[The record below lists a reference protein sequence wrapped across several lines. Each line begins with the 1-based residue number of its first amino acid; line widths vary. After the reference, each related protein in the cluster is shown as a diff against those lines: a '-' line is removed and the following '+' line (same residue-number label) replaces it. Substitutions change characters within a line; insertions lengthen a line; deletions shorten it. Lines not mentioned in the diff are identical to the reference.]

1 MEWYEIKNIEKVDS
15 PSLVLYEHL
24 FENNL
29 EKMIGLV
36 NGDVNRLMPHVK
48 TNKCQKVIERMVESG
63 ITRFKAATIAEA
75 KLAAQAKAKFVMIAH
90 QLVGPKIDKFF
101 SLKEQFPKTTF
112 ALLVDNLQSASE
124 LKKSKP
130 LQKVYID
137 INSGMNRSGIEP
149 GDNLASLMKYIDQ
162 EPNIVLAGFHVYDGH
177 IHDKSYNE
185 KQKKVT
191 KGMEAIQTYI
201 KELMKLNPEAEVIAG
216 GTPSFTVHNQNPEVI
231 CSPGTCV
238 FWDWGYNE
246 NIPEQPFDPAAL
258 LVTRII
264 SKPKEG
270 IVTVDLGHKSLAAE
284 NPIQKRVLFLN
295 IGAYE
300 LLSQSEEHGVL
311 KVKNW
316 EKFRLGDVI
325 YGIPYHICPTVNLHR
340 EIGVIKN
347 GILTEHWK
355 TIAGER

>member
-15 PSLVLYEHL
+15 PSLVLYKHL

-75 KLAAQAKAKFVMIAH
+75 KLAAQAQAEFVLIAH

-101 SLKEQFPKTTF
+101 SLKEEFPKTTF
-112 ALLVDNLQSASE
+112 ALLADNLQSASE

-130 LQKVYID
+130 HQKVYID
-137 INSGMNRSGIEP
+137 INNGMDRSGIEP
-149 GDNLASLMKYIDQ
+149 GDSLSSLMKYIDQ
-162 EPNIVLAGFHVYDGH
+162 EPNLVLAGFHVYDGH

-191 KGMEAIQTYI
+191 KGMEAIQAYI
-201 KELMKLNPEAEVIAG
+201 KELMKLNPDTEVIVG

-270 IVTVDLGHKSLAAE
+270 IVTVDLGHKALAAE

-316 EKFRLGDVI
+316 EKFRIGDVI

-347 GILTEHWK
+347 GILSEHWK